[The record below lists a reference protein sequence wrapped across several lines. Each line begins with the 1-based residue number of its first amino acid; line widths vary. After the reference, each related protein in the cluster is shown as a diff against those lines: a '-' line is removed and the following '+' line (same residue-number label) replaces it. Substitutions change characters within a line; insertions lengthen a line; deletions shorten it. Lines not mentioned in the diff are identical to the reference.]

1 MRFKEKEAN
10 VGRICQSDNEIGLDA
25 KRHRGIETKFVTENM
40 LLNLAPMVGEEAIVH
55 ERLASVTSASAG
67 EIFINKK
74 RVARIKST
82 FLSHLVLILVSLISV
97 FPFIW
102 LISTSLKG
110 NSENIFAYP
119 PQIIP
124 QDFTWANYTGVWD
137 KVNFIG
143 YFINS
148 MIVAGGTVVLNLILS
163 AMAGYPL
170 ARMEFKGKK
179 ITFFAILATIMIPFQ
194 AIMLP
199 VYLITLKLHLT
210 DNVNNF
216 AGFMGLIMPFAV
228 SAFGIFLMRQA
239 FLGIPKEM
247 EEAAIV
253 DGCNVFQVF
262 WKVLMPMVKPS
273 LAVLAIFTFIGS
285 WGEFLWPSIV
295 LTKESMY
302 TLPVGVNNLQG
313 MFSSNWRF
321 IAAGSILSTI
331 PILIFF
337 LAMQRY
343 FISGENEG
351 AVKG

>member
-1 MRFKEKEAN
+1 MIKRFFK
-10 VGRICQSDNEIGLDA
+10 GIGIHSIL
-25 KRHRGIETKFVTENM
+25 
-40 LLNLAPMVGEEAIVH
+40 
-55 ERLASVTSASAG
+55 
-67 EIFINKK
+67 IF
-74 RVARIKST
+74 
-82 FLSHLVLILVSLISV
+82 VSLLSI

-110 NSENIFAYP
+110 SAENIFAYP

-124 QDFTWANYTGVWD
+124 QDFTFQNYTGVWH
-137 KVNFIG
+137 KVNFIA

-148 MIVAGGTVVLNLILS
+148 MIVAGLTVGLNLILS

-170 ARMEFKGKK
+170 ARMQFAGKK
-179 ITFFAILATIMIPFQ
+179 TAFFAVLATIMVPFQ
-194 AIMLP
+194 VIMLP
-199 VYLITLKLHLT
+199 VYLITLKLNLV
-210 DNVNNF
+210 DSVNNF
-216 AGFMGLIMPFAV
+216 AGYLGLVMPFAV

-239 FLGIPKEM
+239 FLAIPKEM

-253 DGCNVFQVF
+253 DGCNAFQTF
-262 WKVLMPMVKPS
+262 FKVLLPMVKPS

-295 LTKESMY
+295 LTKEAMY

-331 PILIFF
+331 PIVIFF
-337 LAMQRY
+337 LAMQKY

>member
-1 MRFKEKEAN
+1 MIRRFFSK
-10 VGRICQSDNEIGLDA
+10 I
-25 KRHRGIETKFVTENM
+25 KFDKLVT
-40 LLNLAPMVGEEAIVH
+40 H
-55 ERLASVTSASAG
+55 S
-67 EIFINKK
+67 
-74 RVARIKST
+74 
-82 FLSHLVLILVSLISV
+82 VLIFVSLLSV

-110 NSENIFAYP
+110 GGENIFPYP
-119 PQIIP
+119 PTIIP
-124 QDFTWANYTGVWD
+124 KDFTWANYTGVWS
-137 KVNFIG
+137 KVDFIG
-143 YFINS
+143 YFVNS
-148 MIVAGGTVVLNLILS
+148 MIVAGGTVFLNLILS

-170 ARMEFKGKK
+170 ARMQFRGKNLA
-179 ITFFAILATIMIPFQ
+179 FFSILATIMIPFQ

-199 VYLITLKLHLT
+199 VYLITLKLHLV
-210 DNVNNF
+210 DNYGSI
-216 AGFMGLIMPFAV
+216 AGFVGLIMPFAV

-253 DGCNVFQVF
+253 DGCNVWQLFV
-262 WKVLMPMVKPS
+262 KVLLPMVKPS

-337 LAMQRY
+337 LAMQKY
-343 FISGENEG
+343 FISGENDG

>member
-1 MRFKEKEAN
+1 M
-10 VGRICQSDNEIGLDA
+10 
-25 KRHRGIETKFVTENM
+25 
-40 LLNLAPMVGEEAIVH
+40 
-55 ERLASVTSASAG
+55 
-67 EIFINKK
+67 
-74 RVARIKST
+74 
-82 FLSHLVLILVSLISV
+82 
-97 FPFIW
+97 
-102 LISTSLKG
+102 
-110 NSENIFAYP
+110 
-119 PQIIP
+119 PQ
-124 QDFTWANYTGVWD
+124 QFTWDNYLGVWD
-137 KVNFIG
+137 KVNFMG

-148 MIVAGGTVVLNLILS
+148 MIVAGLTVFLNLLLS
-163 AMAGYPL
+163 SLAAYPL
-170 ARMEFKGKK
+170 ARMNFAGKK
-179 ITFFAILATIMIPFQ
+179 VVFFAILATIMVPFQ

-199 VYLITLKLHLT
+199 VYLITIKLHLL
-210 DNVNNF
+210 DSVNNI
-216 AGFMGLIMPFAV
+216 MGYIGLVMPFAV

-239 FLGIPKEM
+239 FLTVPKEM

-262 WKVLMPMVKPS
+262 FKVVLPMVKPT

-295 LTKESMY
+295 LTKDAMY

-337 LAMQRY
+337 LALQKY
-343 FISGENEG
+343 FISGENDG

>member
-1 MRFKEKEAN
+1 MIDWFKKTFKN
-10 VGRICQSDNEIGLDA
+10 L
-25 KRHRGIETKFVTENM
+25 GIH
-40 LLNLAPMVGEEAIVH
+40 A
-55 ERLASVTSASAG
+55 
-67 EIFINKK
+67 
-74 RVARIKST
+74 
-82 FLSHLVLILVSLISV
+82 VLIFVSLLSI

-110 NSENIFAYP
+110 QAENIFAYP
-119 PQIIP
+119 PSLIP
-124 QDFTWANYTGVWD
+124 HDFTFENYAGVW
-137 KVNFIG
+137 KRVNFIA

-148 MIVAGGTVVLNLILS
+148 MIVAGATVGLNLILS
-163 AMAGYPL
+163 ALAGYPL
-170 ARMEFKGKK
+170 ARMQFAGKK
-179 ITFFAILATIMIPFQ
+179 FSFFAVLATIMVPFQ

-199 VYLITLKLHLT
+199 VYLITLKLNMV
-210 DNVNNF
+210 DSVNNF
-216 AGFMGLIMPFAV
+216 MGYLGLVMPFAV

-239 FLGIPKEM
+239 FLTIPKEM

-262 WKVLMPMVKPS
+262 FKVLLPMVKPT

-313 MFSSNWRF
+313 IFSSNWRF
-321 IAAGSILSTI
+321 IAAGSILATI
-331 PILIFF
+331 PIVVFF
-337 LAMQRY
+337 LAMQKY
-343 FISGENEG
+343 FISGETEG

>member
-1 MRFKEKEAN
+1 MKKHF
-10 VGRICQSDNEIGLDA
+10 GT
-25 KRHRGIETKFVTENM
+25 H
-40 LLNLAPMVGEEAIVH
+40 
-55 ERLASVTSASAG
+55 
-67 EIFINKK
+67 FI
-74 RVARIKST
+74 
-82 FLSHLVLILVSLISV
+82 LILVSILSI
-97 FPFIW
+97 FPFVW

-110 NSENIFAYP
+110 AGENIFAYP
-119 PQIIP
+119 PNLIP
-124 QDFTWANYTGVWD
+124 TDFTFENYVGVWNR
-137 KVNFIG
+137 VNLFG

-148 MIVAGGTVVLNLILS
+148 MIVAVGTVVLNLILS
-163 AMAGYPL
+163 SLAAYPL
-170 ARMEFKGKK
+170 ARMEFNGKK

-199 VYLITLKLHLT
+199 VYLVTIKLNLV
-210 DNVNNF
+210 DSVSNF
-216 AGFMGLIMPFAV
+216 AGYMGLIMPFAV

-239 FLGIPKEM
+239 FLGIPREM

-253 DGCNVFQVF
+253 DGCSVFQVF
-262 WKVLMPMVKPS
+262 WRVLLPMVKPS

-295 LTKESMY
+295 LTKESLY

-321 IAAGSILSTI
+321 IAAGSIISII
-331 PILIFF
+331 PIIVFF
-337 LAMQRY
+337 LSMQKY

>member
-1 MRFKEKEAN
+1 MKES
-10 VGRICQSDNEIGLDA
+10 ISQ
-25 KRHRGIETKFVTENM
+25 KFY
-40 LLNLAPMVGEEAIVH
+40 
-55 ERLASVTSASAG
+55 SSASA
-67 EIFINKK
+67 
-74 RVARIKST
+74 
-82 FLSHLVLILVSLISV
+82 FLKNNLKHAGSHFMLILVSLISV

-119 PQIIP
+119 PVIIP
-124 QDFTWANYTGVWD
+124 QDFTFANYSGVWQRVD
-137 KVNFIG
+137 FIR
-143 YFINS
+143 YFVNS
-148 MIVAGGTVVLNLILS
+148 MVVAGGTVVLNLVLS

-179 ITFFAILATIMIPFQ
+179 IVFFSVLSTIMIPFQ

-199 VYLITLKLHLT
+199 VYLITLKLHLVDSYGDT
-210 DNVNNF
+210 
-216 AGFMGLIMPFAV
+216 AGFIGLIMPFAV

-253 DGCNVFQVF
+253 DGCSVWQLF
-262 WKVLMPMVKPS
+262 WKILIPMVKPS

-321 IAAGSILSTI
+321 IAAGSILATI

>member
-1 MRFKEKEAN
+1 MKLKNAF
-10 VGRICQSDNEIGLDA
+10 
-25 KRHRGIETKFVTENM
+25 
-40 LLNLAPMVGEEAIVH
+40 
-55 ERLASVTSASAG
+55 
-67 EIFINKK
+67 
-74 RVARIKST
+74 
-82 FLSHLVLILVSLISV
+82 SHIILIIVSLLSV
-97 FPFIW
+97 FPFLW

-110 NSENIFAYP
+110 AGENIFAYP
-119 PQIIP
+119 PNFIP
-124 QDFTWANYTGVWD
+124 VDFTFENYTGVWGRVD
-137 KVNFIG
+137 FLK
-143 YFINS
+143 YFFNS
-148 MIVAGGTVVLNLILS
+148 AVVALFTVILNLIFS
-163 AMAGYPL
+163 SMAAYPL

-179 ITFFAILATIMIPFQ
+179 IAFFATLATIMVPFQ

-199 VYLITLKLHLT
+199 VYLITLKLHLV
-210 DNVNNF
+210 DSVNDTL
-216 AGFMGLIMPFAV
+216 GYIGLIMPFAV

-239 FLGIPKEM
+239 FLAIPREM

-262 WKVLMPMVKPS
+262 WKVLLPMVKPS

-313 MFSSNWRF
+313 MFSSNWRY
-321 IAAGSILSTI
+321 IAAGSIISTI
-331 PILIFF
+331 PIIIFF
-337 LAMQRY
+337 LAMQKY

>member
-1 MRFKEKEAN
+1 MKKFIEKT
-10 VGRICQSDNEIGLDA
+10 
-25 KRHRGIETKFVTENM
+25 GIHAILIFAS
-40 LLNLAPMVGEEAIVH
+40 LLSI
-55 ERLASVTSASAG
+55 
-67 EIFINKK
+67 
-74 RVARIKST
+74 
-82 FLSHLVLILVSLISV
+82 

-110 NSENIFAYP
+110 QAENIFAYP

-124 QDFTWANYTGVWD
+124 MDFTFQNYVGVW
-137 KVNFIG
+137 KRVNFIA
-143 YFINS
+143 YFVNS
-148 MIVAGGTVVLNLILS
+148 IIVAGATVILNLLLS
-163 AMAGYPL
+163 SLAAYPL
-170 ARMEFKGKK
+170 ARMEFIGKK
-179 ITFFAILATIMIPFQ
+179 TAFFAVLATIMVPFQ

-199 VYLITLKLHLT
+199 VYLITLKLNLV
-210 DNVNNF
+210 DSVNNF
-216 AGFMGLIMPFAV
+216 MGYLGLVMPFAV

-239 FLGIPKEM
+239 FLAIPKEM
-247 EEAAIV
+247 EEAAVV
-253 DGCNVFQVF
+253 DGCNAFEVFF
-262 WKVLMPMVKPS
+262 KVIMPMVKPS

-321 IAAGSILSTI
+321 IAAGSILATI
-331 PILIFF
+331 PIVIFF
-337 LAMQRY
+337 LAMQKY

>member
-1 MRFKEKEAN
+1 MTFK
-10 VGRICQSDNEIGLDA
+10 
-25 KRHRGIETKFVTENM
+25 
-40 LLNLAPMVGEEAIVH
+40 
-55 ERLASVTSASAG
+55 
-67 EIFINKK
+67 INFKN
-74 RVARIKST
+74 IPT
-82 FLSHLVLILVSLISV
+82 HIVLILVSIISI
-97 FPFIW
+97 FPFVW
-102 LISTSLKG
+102 LLSTSLKG
-110 NSENIFAYP
+110 SGENIFAYP
-119 PQIIP
+119 PTLIP
-124 QDFTWANYTGVWD
+124 KDFTFANYTGVWHRVD
-137 KVNFIG
+137 LMR

-148 MIVAGGTVVLNLILS
+148 MIVAGGTVLLNLILS
-163 AMAGYPL
+163 SLAGYPL

-199 VYLITLKLHLT
+199 VYLITLKLHLVDSVSDT
-210 DNVNNF
+210 M
-216 AGFMGLIMPFAV
+216 GFIGLIMPFAV

-239 FLGIPKEM
+239 FLTIPREM

-262 WKVLMPMVKPS
+262 WKVILPMVKPS

-295 LTKESMY
+295 LTKESMF

-321 IAAGSILSTI
+321 IAAGSIIATI
-331 PILIFF
+331 PIIIFF
-337 LAMQRY
+337 LAMQKY

>member
-1 MRFKEKEAN
+1 MKK
-10 VGRICQSDNEIGLDA
+10 
-25 KRHRGIETKFVTENM
+25 
-40 LLNLAPMVGEEAIVH
+40 LLSKISTHTILIIV
-55 ERLASVTSASAG
+55 SV
-67 EIFINKK
+67 
-74 RVARIKST
+74 
-82 FLSHLVLILVSLISV
+82 LSI

-110 NSENIFAYP
+110 AGENIFAYP
-119 PQIIP
+119 PVMIP
-124 QDFTWANYTGVWD
+124 QDFTFENYVGVWHR
-137 KVNFIG
+137 VNLLG

-148 MIVAGGTVVLNLILS
+148 MIVAAGTVILNLILS
-163 AMAGYPL
+163 SLAAYPL
-170 ARMEFKGKK
+170 ARMEFRGKK

-199 VYLITLKLHLT
+199 VYLITIKLHLI
-210 DNVNNF
+210 DSVNDI
-216 AGFMGLIMPFAV
+216 AGYIGLIMPFAV

-239 FLGIPKEM
+239 FLGIPREM

-253 DGCNVFQVF
+253 DGCNVFQIF
-262 WKVLMPMVKPS
+262 WRVLLPMVKPS

-295 LTKESMY
+295 LTKESLY

-313 MFSSNWRF
+313 MFSSNWRY
-321 IAAGSILSTI
+321 IAAGSIISII
-331 PILIFF
+331 PIIIFF
-337 LAMQRY
+337 LSMQKY

>member
-1 MRFKEKEAN
+1 MKLKFKN
-10 VGRICQSDNEIGLDA
+10 IPTHI
-25 KRHRGIETKFVTENM
+25 I
-40 LLNLAPMVGEEAIVH
+40 
-55 ERLASVTSASAG
+55 
-67 EIFINKK
+67 
-74 RVARIKST
+74 
-82 FLSHLVLILVSLISV
+82 LILVSLISI

-102 LISTSLKG
+102 LLSTSLKG
-110 NSENIFAYP
+110 GGENIFAYP
-119 PQIIP
+119 PTIIP
-124 QDFTWANYTGVWD
+124 KDFTLDNYVGVWHRVD
-137 KVNFIG
+137 LMR

-148 MIVAGGTVVLNLILS
+148 MIVAGATVVLNLILS
-163 AMAGYPL
+163 SLAAYPL

-199 VYLITLKLHLT
+199 VYLITLKLHLV
-210 DNVNNF
+210 DSYGDVF
-216 AGFMGLIMPFAV
+216 GFIGLVMPFAV

-239 FLGIPKEM
+239 FLAIPREM

-262 WKVLMPMVKPS
+262 WKVLLPMVKPS

-295 LTKESMY
+295 LTKEAMY

-313 MFSSNWRF
+313 MFSSNWRY
-321 IAAGSILSTI
+321 IAAGSIISTI
-331 PILIFF
+331 PIIIFF
-337 LAMQRY
+337 LCMQKY

>member
-1 MRFKEKEAN
+1 MRRFLEKFSSHT
-10 VGRICQSDNEIGLDA
+10 IL
-25 KRHRGIETKFVTENM
+25 
-40 LLNLAPMVGEEAIVH
+40 
-55 ERLASVTSASAG
+55 
-67 EIFINKK
+67 IFI
-74 RVARIKST
+74 SL
-82 FLSHLVLILVSLISV
+82 LSI

-110 NSENIFAYP
+110 AGENIFAYP
-119 PQIIP
+119 PTIIP
-124 QDFTWANYTGVWD
+124 QDFTWENYTGVWH
-137 KVNFIG
+137 KINFMR
-143 YFINS
+143 YFWNS
-148 MIVAGGTVVLNLILS
+148 MFVAGATVLLNLILS
-163 AMAGYPL
+163 SLAAYPL

-179 ITFFAILATIMIPFQ
+179 IAFFAILATIMVPFQ

-199 VYLITLKLHLT
+199 VYLITIKLNLV
-210 DNVNNF
+210 DSINDV
-216 AGFMGLIMPFAV
+216 MGYIGLVMPFAV

-239 FLGIPKEM
+239 FLAVPREM

-253 DGCNVFQVF
+253 DGCNIFQVF
-262 WKVLMPMVKPS
+262 WKIILPMVKPS

-285 WGEFLWPSIV
+285 WGELFGPSII
-295 LTKESMY
+295 LTKECMY
-302 TLPVGVNNLQG
+302 TLPVGVNNLQC
-313 MFSSNWRF
+313 MFSSNWRY